1 MLRPKLSVSKI
12 ARDRALHYLARQ
24 QQYRFPEI
32 IRIELTEVVL
42 GYTGRCDETAA
53 RDGIEWMRE
62 RERRQGRTPAF

>member
-1 MLRPKLSVSKI
+1 MLRPKLSVSKL
-12 ARDRALHYLARQ
+12 ARDRALHYLARR

-32 IRIELTEVVL
+32 IGNELTEVVL

-53 RDGIEWMRE
+53 RAGIEWMRE